1 MKQKITCQA
10 PSNIALVKYWGKYG
24 VQMPL
29 NPSISFTL
37 SESKTITSI
46 ELKEKTL
53 PQLDVEFYF
62 EGKRNQ
68 KFEDKIVKFVK
79 QIEEEVTFV
88 KSNKLVIH
96 SENTFP
102 HSSGIASSA
111 SSMAALAYGLCALE
125 GTDSDLKRVSSIA
138 RLGSGSACRSLYPHL
153 AIWGKNKFIAGTS
166 DSYAIAAGND
176 VDDVFLTFQNSIL
189 IADAGEKS
197 VSSRVGHELMNTNPF
212 GKSRIEQANEN
223 IIELLGAMKDGD
235 IESFGT
241 IVEEEALTL
250 HAMMMTSRPNF
261 LLMNPNSL
269 TMMMKIRA
277 FRADTGK
284 QLYFT
289 LDAGPNIHLL
299 YPADIKDEVRAFIE
313 TELKQHCD
321 QGKIIHDFVGHGPS
335 IS

>member
-68 KFEDKIVKFVK
+68 KFEEKILKFIK
-79 QIEEEVTFV
+79 LIEDDVHFV

-125 GTDSDLKRVSSIA
+125 GTEQDLKRVSNIA
-138 RLGSGSACRSLYPHL
+138 RLGSGSACRSVYPHL
-153 AIWGKNKFIAGTS
+153 AIWGKNKFISGSADT
-166 DSYAIAAGND
+166 YAIAASSE
-176 VDDVFLTFQNSIL
+176 VDEVFHDYQNSIL

-197 VSSRVGHELMNTNPF
+197 VSSRVGHELMNSNPF
-212 GKSRIEQANEN
+212 GKSRIDQANGN
-223 IIELLGAMKDGD
+223 MIEILGALKDGD
-235 IESFGT
+235 IESFGA

-261 LLMNPNSL
+261 ILMNPNSL
-269 TMMMKIRA
+269 TMMIKIRA
-277 FRADTGK
+277 YRADTGK
-284 QLYFT
+284 QVYFT

-299 YPADIKDEVRAFIE
+299 YPVDIKQEVRAFIDA
-313 TELKQHCD
+313 ELKPHCD

-335 IS
+335 IF